1 MSVWIGTVQRVFTK
15 TYFPTLRLTFPGA
28 PLIGSD
34 AAIGFST
41 KIDTTIGSSFFGD
54 GATPTYRCIAF
65 ITSGKSTSTIEGRG
79 FPVTLELSLV
89 HDAGSPGYLIAYGT
103 FVAPA
108 ECFAR
113 YNVRLLNGEQ
123 VGLSL
128 QIPFAPLAEMWTTG
142 SATGV
147 TDRAWL
153 ACNTRSTDNLHGP
166 ST

>member
-1 MSVWIGTVQRVFTK
+1 MSVWVGSVQRVLTK
-15 TYFPTLRLTFPGA
+15 ANFPTLKMTFPGA

-41 KIDTTIGSSFFGD
+41 NISTSVGSSFFGD
-54 GATPTYRCIAF
+54 GATPTYRCTAF
-65 ITSGKSTSTIEGRG
+65 ITSGRITSSIEGRG
-79 FPVTLELSLV
+79 FPVALDLTLV
-89 HDAGSPGYLIAYGT
+89 HDTGSPGYLIAYGT

-113 YNVRLLNGEQ
+113 YNVWRLSGVDACVMLH
-123 VGLSL
+123 
-128 QIPFAPLAEMWTTG
+128 IPFAPLAEMWTTG
-142 SATGV
+142 TATGV

-153 ACNTRSTDNLHGP
+153 ACNTRSADNLYGP